1 MPVLNDTPGYQLVAP
16 DIKNIWKVVTETE
29 AYTTKYN
36 DYILA
41 DATDAA
47 FTLTLP
53 AISDGKKGGRVG
65 VKKIDSTANVI
76 TIATTG
82 TEHIDGLDTVT
93 IPAQYGHFEFETS
106 GSQWYI
112 TSGKIDNIWN
122 TWNVTAQTSAYNASF
137 KDFVLGDASGGAFII
152 TLPAVATA
160 LSGARIEVK
169 KTDPSANVVT
179 VATADAAT
187 IDGTNTIILT
197 TQNEGYTMVTDGT
210 DWYIE

>member
-1 MPVLNDTPGYQLVAP
+1 MPVLNDTPGYKLVAQ
-16 DIKNIWKVVTETE
+16 DIKNVWKVVTKTST
-29 AYTTKYN
+29 YTANYN
-36 DYILA
+36 DYIVA
-41 DATDAA
+41 NATDAA
-47 FTLTLP
+47 FTITLP

-65 VKKIDSTANVI
+65 VKKIDSSANVI
-76 TIATTG
+76 TITKTG
-82 TEHIDGLDTVT
+82 AEHIDGSDLVY

-112 TSGKIDNIWN
+112 IGGKIDNIWN

-137 KDFVLGDASGGAFII
+137 KDFVLADASGDTFIV

-169 KTDPSANVVT
+169 KTDSSANVVT
-179 VATADAAT
+179 IATADAAT
-187 IDGTNTIILT
+187 IDGAATIILT

>member
-16 DIKNIWKVVTETE
+16 DIKNVWKVATKTS
-29 AYTTKYN
+29 AYTPKYN
-36 DYILA
+36 DYVLA
-41 DATDAA
+41 NATDAA
-47 FTLTLP
+47 FTITLP
-53 AISDGKKGGRVG
+53 PISDGKKGGRVG
-65 VKKIDSTANVI
+65 VKKIDSTANAI
-76 TIATTG
+76 TIDTTS
-82 TEHIDGLDTVT
+82 TEHIDGLDSVT

-112 TSGKIDNIWN
+112 IGGKIDNVWN

-137 KDFVLGDASGGAFII
+137 KDFVLADASGSAFIV

-160 LSGARIEVK
+160 LSGARTEVK
-169 KTDPSANVVT
+169 KTDSSANVIT
-179 VATADAAT
+179 IATADAAT
-187 IDGTNTIILT
+187 IDGAATIILT